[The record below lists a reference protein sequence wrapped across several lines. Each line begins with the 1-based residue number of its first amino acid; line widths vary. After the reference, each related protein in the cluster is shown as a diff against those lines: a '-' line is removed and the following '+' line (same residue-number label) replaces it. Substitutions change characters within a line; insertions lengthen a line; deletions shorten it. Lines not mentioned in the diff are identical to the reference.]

1 MLVVLATEASSESM
15 QTGISHDDLLLL
27 VLQLALLLGVARTLG
42 VLAARLG
49 MPEVVG
55 ELTAGVLLGPSI
67 FGALLPAGR
76 DWLFPATSQAQLLAV
91 PSFLGVLLLLILTG
105 LETDLGLI
113 RAKGRTAAL
122 VSAGGI
128 IVPFS
133 TGLLVGYLIPDV
145 LVPDTTPRTT
155 FALFLGTALSISAI
169 PVIAKV
175 LIELRVI
182 RRDIGQLTLAA
193 GMIDD
198 TVGWIMLSVVAGLA
212 SSGVL
217 TIAAVG
223 GSIVKVLG
231 FLVIAYTLGGWV
243 VSRVLRFVSR
253 AAPGVASLTSAVVVL
268 ALLFAGVSQALGIEA
283 VLGAFVLGILAGREA
298 RVDHRVVHGLESL
311 TLSVFAP
318 LFFASAGLLVDL
330 GALFE
335 PTTLAIAALV
345 LSVAIAGKFIGAFA
359 GASLAGLGRWEA
371 LALGAGMNARGALE
385 IIIATI
391 GLSLG
396 VLTEGMFAIIV
407 LVAIATSLMAPPIL
421 TRSLGRIPMS
431 EEEAARL
438 RREADTRTSLL
449 GNVHRV
455 LIPTRGGTNSQL
467 AAQLLSRIAVGRSFD
482 VTILT
487 AGGAS
492 AHAQERIGV
501 HLGLTA
507 GHVRTVETED
517 EPAGAILRE
526 ARHGGHDLIVL
537 GATETRGQDPD
548 ANLFSRTVDRVL
560 QEASVPVLLLS
571 ARFEDDDQ
579 VLPPR
584 APERILLV
592 SSGDDVNNRAGEVA
606 FAVASDPQSVV
617 DVVHLVEPPASTWA
631 EIDLTE
637 VGRAKA
643 LGDELATRQASV
655 GLAAGVTVR
664 TDVRVSDE
672 PLARVVA
679 EAANAIR
686 ATLIV
691 LRSDVQP
698 VTRRA
703 FLGHEIEAL
712 LRTAPCPVLVVTR
725 A

>member
-27 VLQLALLLGVARTLG
+27 VLQLALLLGVARVLG
-42 VLAARLG
+42 ILASKLG

-67 FGALLPAGR
+67 LGAVLPDAHG
-76 DWLFPATSQAQLLAV
+76 WLFPQTTQAQLLAV

-128 IVPFS
+128 IVPFFS
-133 TGLLVGYLIPDV
+133 GLLVGYLIPAV
-145 LVPDTTPRTT
+145 LVPETTPRTT

-175 LIELRVI
+175 LIELKVI

-212 SSGVL
+212 SSGTL
-217 TIAAVG
+217 TLVAVG
-223 GSIVKVLG
+223 GSILRVLG
-231 FLVIAYTLGGWV
+231 FLIIAYTVGGWLV
-243 VSRVLRFVSR
+243 GKILLAVSRF
-253 AAPGVASLTSAVVVL
+253 APGAPPLISTVVVL
-268 ALLFAGVSQALGIEA
+268 ALVFAGISQALNIEA
-283 VLGAFVLGILAGREA
+283 VLGAFVLGILAGQQK
-298 RVDHRVVHGLESL
+298 RVDHRVVHSLESL
-311 TLSVFAP
+311 TLTVFAP

-335 PTTLAIAALV
+335 PTTLVVAAIV
-345 LSVAIAGKFIGAFA
+345 LAVAIAGKFIGAFA

-371 LALGAGMNARGALE
+371 LTLGAGMNARGALE

-421 TRSLGRIPMS
+421 VRSLKRIPMS

-438 RREADTRTSLL
+438 RREADSRSSLL

-455 LIPTRGGTNSQL
+455 LVPTRGGTNSQL

-487 AGGAS
+487 AQGAAES
-492 AHAQERIGV
+492 AKDRIGP
-501 HLGLTA
+501 HLGLAA
-507 GHVRTVETED
+507 GQVRAVEVESD
-517 EPAGAILRE
+517 PADAILRE
-526 ARHGGHDLIVL
+526 AATGGHDLIMI
-537 GATETRGQDPD
+537 GATEMRGQGGDD
-548 ANLFSRTVDRVL
+548 TLFSSTVDRVL
-560 QEASVPVLLLS
+560 MDAPVPVLLVS
-571 ARFEDDDQ
+571 SRFGDNDE
-579 VLPPR
+579 VLPAR

-592 SSGDDVNNRAGEVA
+592 SSGSDVNNRAGEVA
-606 FAVASDPQSVV
+606 FAVASDPESVV
-617 DVVHLVEPPASTWA
+617 DVVHLVEPPSSTWA

-637 VGRAKA
+637 VGRARA
-643 LGDELATRQASV
+643 LADELATRQAAV

-664 TDVRVSDE
+664 TDVRVSDK
-672 PLARVVA
+672 PLVEVVT
-679 EAANAIR
+679 EAALAIR

-725 A
+725 T